1 MISMIDKTI
10 MTIKTNVDY
19 DDYDRL
25 EKSRKYKSQ
34 RRRWRRKRNKN
45 SDANSA
51 RRLLTGHSKITMLPP
66 IVETTINFFYSA
78 VYYIAIFQY
87 PLSVHLLNVT
97 AAINSSFVL

>member
-1 MISMIDKTI
+1 MMIMIASKKAENI
-10 MTIKTNVDY
+10 NRSAAVGAE
-19 DDYDRL
+19 R
-25 EKSRKYKSQ
+25 EK
-34 RRRWRRKRNKN
+34 KN

-78 VYYIAIFQY
+78 VYYIAIFQH